1 MGRDD
6 WDGRNGFDLAMLHR
20 SVRRERHEL
29 HSALSRFFSLVAD
42 ASVFNSSW
50 AMEKGKCKKF
60 TSLSLS
66 LSLLFC
72 LFTLCGPTPTS
83 MDTGVLRSTAGLAD
97 SRGVFDNPLSH
108 RRNGVHLGLDPLIRR
123 HCDFELFASPLNA
136 AVPNGHFSSKWPH
149 VEWRRLGQ
157 QARALAT
164 GKKPRPMFWG
174 RDIEAD
180 VLRVQAANTKED

>member
-1 MGRDD
+1 MCIYICINYVNTFIPLKKKKNTETHNTPWPDQDASPMGRDD

-66 LSLLFC
+66 LSPLLPLYPVRTNSHLHGYRGPPIYRGSGGLPRC
-72 LFTLCGPTPTS
+72 L
-83 MDTGVLRSTAGLAD
+83 
-97 SRGVFDNPLSH
+97 
-108 RRNGVHLGLDPLIRR
+108 
-123 HCDFELFASPLNA
+123 
-136 AVPNGHFSSKWPH
+136 
-149 VEWRRLGQ
+149 
-157 QARALAT
+157 
-164 GKKPRPMFWG
+164 
-174 RDIEAD
+174 
-180 VLRVQAANTKED
+180 